1 MRTVSLILILSFLLI
16 GYCFAQ
22 DKGSHKGS
30 HSQDMSGNE
39 DAISEDIFEVSPS
52 VGICPVMGGAKKDKY
67 SYAYKGKAYYFCC
80 PGCIKVFKENPEKYI
95 AKVKKIKI
103 EAYQFGYSPEKIV
116 VKKGDIVSIIAISRD
131 VAHGFFIKEYGIN
144 VTVKSGEPKKIEFI
158 ADKKGEFPILCSIY
172 CGRGHHG
179 MRAKLIVEE

>member
-1 MRTVSLILILSFLLI
+1 MRTGFSILILSFLLV

-22 DKGSHKGS
+22 DKGSQKGS
-30 HSQDMSGNE
+30 HSQHMLGNE
-39 DAISEDIFEVSPS
+39 DAISEDIFKTGPS
-52 VGICPVMGGAKKDKY
+52 VGICPVMGGTKSDKY
-67 SYAYKGKAYYFCC
+67 SYTYKGKVYYFCC
-80 PGCIKVFKENPEKYI
+80 PRCIKAFKENPEKYI
-95 AKVKKIKI
+95 SKVKKIKV

-116 VKKGDIVSIIAISRD
+116 VKKGDIVSIIATSRD

-144 VTVKSGEPKKIEFI
+144 VTVKKGELKKIEFI